1 MHTGRTPMQKI
12 LRLEFIAQSPD
23 LGLLVLRLWLGAS
36 MLWLHGWGKLMN
48 LFAGK
53 TSFSDPLGIGE
64 LPSFLLTILAEVG
77 CSLLLMLGLG
87 TRLAALALGF
97 TMAVAFFVVHGTKF
111 SGLGNGELAWIY
123 LVGYVVLFIAGAGK
137 FSLDK
142 K

>member
-1 MHTGRTPMQKI
+1 MQKI

-23 LGLLVLRLWLGAS
+23 LGLLLLRLWLGIS
-36 MLWLHGWGKLMN
+36 MLWLHGWSKLMD

-53 TSFSDPLGIGE
+53 TSFPDPLGIGE
-64 LPSFLLTILAEVG
+64 LPSFLLAILAEVG
-77 CSLLLMLGLG
+77 CSALLVLGLG
-87 TRLAALALGF
+87 TRLAALALGV
-97 TMAVAFFVVHGTKF
+97 TLGVAFFLVHGAKL

>member
-1 MHTGRTPMQKI
+1 MEKI

-23 LGLLVLRLWLGAS
+23 LGLLVLRLWLGVS
-36 MLWLHGWGKLMN
+36 MLWLHGWGMLMD

-53 TSFSDPLGIGE
+53 TSFPDPLGIGHT
-64 LPSFLLTILAEVG
+64 PSFLLAILAEVG
-77 CSLLLMLGLG
+77 CSVLLVLGLG
-87 TRLAALALGF
+87 TRLAALALTF
-97 TMAVAFFVVHGTKF
+97 TMGVAFFVTHGAKF

-123 LVGYVVLFIAGAGK
+123 LVGYVVLFVAGAGK

>member
-1 MHTGRTPMQKI
+1 MQKI

-23 LGLLVLRLWLGAS
+23 LGLLVLRLWLGIS
-36 MLWLHGWGKLMN
+36 MLWLHGWSKLMD

-53 TSFSDPLGIGE
+53 TSFPDPLGIGE
-64 LPSFLLTILAEVG
+64 LPSFLLAILAEVG
-77 CSLLLMLGLG
+77 CSALLVLGLG
-87 TRLAALALGF
+87 TRLAALALGV
-97 TMAVAFFVVHGTKF
+97 TLGVAFFLVHGAKL
-111 SGLGNGELAWIY
+111 SGLGNGELAWVY

>member
-1 MHTGRTPMQKI
+1 MHTGGTPMQKF

-23 LGLLVLRLWLGAS
+23 LGLLVLRLWLGGS
-36 MLWLHGWGKLMN
+36 MLWLHGWGKLMS

-53 TSFSDPLGIGE
+53 TSFADPLGFGE
-64 LPSFLLTILAEVG
+64 IPSFLLVILAEVV
-77 CSLLLMLGLG
+77 CSVLLVLGLG
-87 TRLAALALGF
+87 TRLAALALAF
-97 TMAVAFFVVHGTKF
+97 TMGVAFFVVHGAKF

-123 LVGYVVLFIAGAGK
+123 LVGYVVLFVAGAGK

>member
-1 MHTGRTPMQKI
+1 MQKI

-23 LGLLVLRLWLGAS
+23 LGLLVLRLWLGIS
-36 MLWLHGWGKLMN
+36 MLWLHGWSKLMD

-53 TSFSDPLGIGE
+53 TSFPDPLGIGE
-64 LPSFLLTILAEVG
+64 LPSFLLAILAEVG
-77 CSLLLMLGLG
+77 CSALLVLGLG
-87 TRLAALALGF
+87 TRLAALSLGV
-97 TMAVAFFVVHGTKF
+97 TMGVVFFLVHGAKL